1 MENIEKKRQL
11 QLTSVDT
18 YSGSLAEASENLEIE
33 PCSANIIDITNIVK
47 AHQEEQM
54 PQ

>member
-1 MENIEKKRQL
+1 MLDLININDLVPEI
-11 QLTSVDT
+11 V
-18 YSGSLAEASENLEIE
+18 SGSLAEASENLEIE
-33 PCSANIIDITNIVK
+33 PCSATIIDITNIVK